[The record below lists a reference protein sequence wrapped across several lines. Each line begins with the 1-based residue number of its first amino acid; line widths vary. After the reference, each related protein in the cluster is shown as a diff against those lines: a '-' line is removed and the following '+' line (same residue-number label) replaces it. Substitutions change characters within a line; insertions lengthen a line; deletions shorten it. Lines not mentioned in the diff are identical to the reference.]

1 MRLRL
6 HYAAGWI
13 AAVAVVTPPQT
24 EPTDCAGATQQYKE
38 NVEAVM
44 NALRKYEAC
53 VSGSNGRD
61 KCAAEIQALDSAH
74 DDFEDMVTD
83 IEKSC
88 ATK

>member
-1 MRLRL
+1 MKVRL
-6 HYAAGWI
+6 HFAAGWM
-13 AAVAVVTPPQT
+13 AAVAIVTPPQT
-24 EPTDCAGATQQYKE
+24 EPTDCASATQPYKE
-38 NVEAVM
+38 NVKAVM

-74 DDFEDMVTD
+74 DDFEDTVTD

-88 ATK
+88 SSK

>member
-6 HYAAGWI
+6 HYAAGWM

-24 EPTDCAGATQQYKE
+24 EPADCASATQQYKE
-38 NVEAVM
+38 TVQGVM
-44 NALRKYEAC
+44 SALRKYEAC
-53 VSGSNGRD
+53 VNGSNARD

-74 DDFEDMVTD
+74 DDFEDTVTD

-88 ATK
+88 SAK

>member
-6 HYAAGWI
+6 HYMAGWI

-24 EPTDCAGATQQYKE
+24 EPTDCASATQQHKE

-53 VSGSNGRD
+53 VTASKGRD
-61 KCAAEIQALDSAH
+61 KCAAEMQALDSAH
-74 DDFEDMVTD
+74 DDFEDTVTD
-83 IEKSC
+83 IEKAC
-88 ATK
+88 AAK